1 MKSGSARHTLS
12 VLFSLIIILCIAAP
26 AKAGATAA
34 SLYQEANKGYVEL
47 SRDTALRKN
56 KAGWIKVIK
65 QFDAI
70 VKKYPKSAQAPKS
83 LIMEGKLYEQVYGY
97 FWKKSDLNAALMAFG
112 AVVDKYPDSL
122 VADDALFRQA
132 KLYETKLKDK
142 KKAIELYRQ
151 IVTRYPKSDMA
162 QQARE
167 ELNAINIKDDASAQ
181 KTEIKKTAKSDKKA
195 SSDSLKE
202 AGPVEPK
209 EDKEEQAPA
218 SIVHVKDIRQWSDS
232 DYTRFVIELDG
243 DAPFKT
249 FSLPPNEEAARP
261 QRIVMDVMSARL
273 SKGIPLKADLNDALL
288 KTMHVSQNTKDKVRI
303 VLDLSSKADYKAFPM
318 ENPSRIILDIRSG
331 PDTPVTVLCDPKD
344 IKKLSPQSET
354 EFHKV
359 KKYAPSKVPENA
371 PSLPKQLSL
380 KVSTIVVDAGHG
392 GKDPGGLG
400 PNGEK
405 EKDINLA
412 VAKQL
417 AKRLKDQGYEVL
429 LTRDTDVFIPL
440 EERTAFANRKKADL
454 FISVHVNAHDNSDIK
469 GIETY
474 FLNLTT
480 DASAIR
486 VAARENATTTKSISD
501 LQFIIN
507 DLMLTSKINESSR
520 FASSTQKSIIGSLDK
535 NEILTKDHGV
545 KQAPFYVLIGAKM
558 PAILVE
564 IGFITNPN
572 ECELLHSEEYQQSIV
587 DGIVTGINTYVSNT
601 CYALKD
607 KDREKTQ

>member
-1 MKSGSARHTLS
+1 MKSSSARHAFN
-12 VLFSLIIILCIAAP
+12 VLFSIIMITCIATP
-26 AKAGATAA
+26 VSAGSAA

-47 SRDTALRKN
+47 SRDTALRKKKDN
-56 KAGWIKVIK
+56 WIKVIK
-65 QFDAI
+65 GFDAV
-70 VKKYPKSAQAPKS
+70 VKKYPNSAQAPKS

-97 FWKKSDLNAALMAFG
+97 FWVKSDLDASLRAFG
-112 AVVDKYPDSL
+112 TVVDKYPDSP

-142 KKAIELYRQ
+142 KKAVELYRE
-151 IVTRYPKSDMA
+151 IVTRFPKSDMA
-162 QQARE
+162 QRARE
-167 ELNAINIKDDASAQ
+167 ELNAINIEDEAVTRKTETKKATREDRKSNNDELKETTPAEPKDDGEGQ
-181 KTEIKKTAKSDKKA
+181 
-195 SSDSLKE
+195 
-202 AGPVEPK
+202 P
-209 EDKEEQAPA
+209 PA
-218 SIVHVKDIRQWSDS
+218 RQVLVKNIRQWSDS

-261 QRIVMDVMSARL
+261 QRIVMDVMNARL
-273 SKGIPLKADLNDALL
+273 SREIPLNEDLNDVLL
-288 KTMHVSQNTKDKVRI
+288 KAMHVSQNTKDKVRI
-303 VLDLSSKADYKAFPM
+303 VLDLSSKAVYKAFPM

-331 PDTPVTVLCDPKD
+331 PDSPATVMCDPKD

-359 KKYAPSKVPENA
+359 KKYSSTKVPEDV
-371 PSLPKQLSL
+371 PSIPKQLSL
-380 KVSTIVVDAGHG
+380 KVSKIVVDAGHG

-400 PNGEK
+400 PEGEK
-405 EKDINLA
+405 EKEINLA

-417 AKRLKDQGYEVL
+417 AKRLSDQGYEVL

-454 FISVHVNAHDNSDIK
+454 FISVHVNANDNSDIK
-469 GIETY
+469 GVETY

-486 VAARENATTTKSISD
+486 VAARENATTTKSIGD

-520 FASSTQKSIIGSLDK
+520 FASSTQKSIISSLDK
-535 NEILTKDHGV
+535 NEIATKDHGV

-587 DGIVTGINTYVSNT
+587 DGIVTGINTYASNT

>member
-1 MKSGSARHTLS
+1 MKSGLARDTLS
-12 VLFSLIIILCIAAP
+12 VLFSLMIILCMAVPADAAE
-26 AKAGATAA
+26 TAA
-34 SLYQEANKGYVEL
+34 SLYQAANKGYVEL
-47 SRDTALRKN
+47 SRDAALRKT
-56 KAGWIKVIK
+56 KSSWIKVIK
-65 QFDAI
+65 QYEA
-70 VKKYPKSAQAPKS
+70 VVQNYPKSAQAPKC
-83 LIMEGKLYEQVYGY
+83 LLMVGKLYEQVYGY
-97 FWKKSDLNAALMAFG
+97 FWRKSDLELALAAYG
-112 AVVDKYPDSL
+112 RVVEKYPDSQ
-122 VADDALFRQA
+122 VADDALFSQA
-132 KLYETKLKDK
+132 KIYETKLKDNRK
-142 KKAIELYRQ
+142 SVELYRQ
-151 IVTRYPKSDMA
+151 TVIRFPKSDMA

-167 ELNAINIKDDASAQ
+167 ELNAINIENEASSR
-181 KTEIKKTAKSDKKA
+181 KTEIKKTVKSDKKNNGDAIKESKPLSPKEEKEGQA
-195 SSDSLKE
+195 SV
-202 AGPVEPK
+202 GPVN
-209 EDKEEQAPA
+209 
-218 SIVHVKDIRQWSDS
+218 VKNIRQWSDK

-243 DAPFKT
+243 DAAFKT

-261 QRIVMDVMSARL
+261 QRIVMDVMGARL

-288 KTMHVSQNTKDKVRI
+288 KTMHVSQNTTDKVRI

-318 ENPSRIILDIRSG
+318 ENPSRIVLDIKSG
-331 PDTPVTVLCDPKD
+331 PDTPATVLCDPKD
-344 IKKLSPQSET
+344 VKKLSPQSET

-359 KKYAPSKVPENA
+359 KKFSSSKVPEDT
-371 PSLPKQLSL
+371 PSIPKQLSL
-380 KVSTIVVDAGHG
+380 KVSKIVVDAGHG
-392 GKDPGGLG
+392 GKDPGGIG

-440 EERTAFANRKKADL
+440 EERTAFANKKKADL
-454 FISVHVNAHDNSDIK
+454 FLSIHVNAHDNSDIT
-469 GIETY
+469 GVETY

-520 FASSTQKSIIGSLDK
+520 FASSTQKSMIGYLEK
-535 NEILTKDHGV
+535 NEIVTKDHGV

-572 ECELLHSEEYQQSIV
+572 ECELLHSDEYQQSIV
-587 DGIVTGINTYVSNT
+587 DGIVAGINAYVSNT
-601 CYALKD
+601 CYAFKD
-607 KDREKTQ
+607 KNREKTQ

>member
-12 VLFSLIIILCIAAP
+12 VIFSLIIILLMAAP
-26 AKAGATAA
+26 STAA
-34 SLYQEANKGYVEL
+34 KTPAALYQEANKSYVEL
-47 SRDTALRKN
+47 SRDASLKKKKDN
-56 KAGWIKVIK
+56 WIKVIK
-65 QFDAI
+65 QFDTV
-70 VKKYPKSAQAPKS
+70 VKKYPNSAQAPKC

-97 FWKKSDLNAALMAFG
+97 FWKKSDLDAALGAFEM
-112 AVVDKYPDSL
+112 VVEKYPDSS

-132 KLYETKLKDK
+132 KLYETRLKDK
-142 KKAIELYRQ
+142 KKAVELYRQ
-151 IVTRYPKSDMA
+151 TVTRFPKSDMA

-167 ELNAINIKDDASAQ
+167 ELNAINIHEEASTKKKDL
-181 KTEIKKTAKSDKKA
+181 KKIVKEDKKNNNA
-195 SSDSLKE
+195 LKGTMP
-202 AGPVEPK
+202 AEPK
-209 EDKEEQAPA
+209 DDKEEQVPA
-218 SIVHVKDIRQWSDS
+218 SPILVKDIRQWSDN

-249 FSLPPNEEAARP
+249 FSLPPNEEAVRP
-261 QRIVMDVMSARL
+261 QRIVMDVMNARL
-273 SKGIPLKADLNDALL
+273 SKDIPLKADLNDVLL

-303 VLDLSSKADYKAFPM
+303 VLDLSSEAVYKAFPM
-318 ENPSRIILDIRSG
+318 QNPSRIILDIRSG
-331 PDTPVTVLCDPKD
+331 PDTPATVMCDPKD

-359 KKYAPSKVPENA
+359 KKYSSSKMPEDTPSIPN
-371 PSLPKQLSL
+371 QLAL
-380 KVSTIVVDAGHG
+380 KVSKIVVDAGHG

-400 PNGEK
+400 PDNEK

-412 VAKQL
+412 VVKQL
-417 AKRLKDQGYEVL
+417 AKRLNDQGYEVL

-440 EERTAFANRKKADL
+440 DERTAFANRKKADL
-454 FISVHVNAHDNSDIK
+454 FISVHVNANDNSDIK

-486 VAARENATTTKSISD
+486 VAARENATTTKSIGD

-535 NEILTKDHGV
+535 NEIITKDHGV

-564 IGFITNPN
+564 IGYITNPN

-607 KDREKTQ
+607 IDREKTQ

>member
-12 VLFSLIIILCIAAP
+12 VIFSLIIILLMAAP
-26 AKAGATAA
+26 STAA
-34 SLYQEANKGYVEL
+34 KTPAALYQEANKSYVEL
-47 SRDTALRKN
+47 SRDASLKKKKDN
-56 KAGWIKVIK
+56 WIKVIK
-65 QFDAI
+65 QFDTV
-70 VKKYPKSAQAPKS
+70 VKKYPNSAQAPKC

-97 FWKKSDLNAALMAFG
+97 FWKKSDLDAALGAFEM
-112 AVVDKYPDSL
+112 VVEKYPDSS

-132 KLYETKLKDK
+132 KLYETRLKDK
-142 KKAIELYRQ
+142 KKAVELYRQ
-151 IVTRYPKSDMA
+151 TVTRFPKSDMA

-167 ELNAINIKDDASAQ
+167 ELNAINIHEEASTKKKDL
-181 KTEIKKTAKSDKKA
+181 KKIVKEDKKNNDA
-195 SSDSLKE
+195 LKGTI
-202 AGPVEPK
+202 AAEPK
-209 EDKEEQAPA
+209 EDREEQGPV
-218 SIVHVKDIRQWSDS
+218 SPVLVKDIRQWSDN

-249 FSLPPNEEAARP
+249 FSLPPNEEAVRP
-261 QRIVMDVMSARL
+261 QRIVMDVMNARL
-273 SKGIPLKADLNDALL
+273 SKDIPLKADLNDVLL

-303 VLDLSSKADYKAFPM
+303 VLDLSSEAVYKAFPM
-318 ENPSRIILDIRSG
+318 QNPSRIILDIRSG
-331 PDTPVTVLCDPKD
+331 PDTPATVMCDPKD

-359 KKYAPSKVPENA
+359 KKYSSSKMPEDTPSI
-371 PSLPKQLSL
+371 PKQLAL
-380 KVSTIVVDAGHG
+380 KVSKIVVDAGHG

-400 PNGEK
+400 PDNEK

-412 VAKQL
+412 VVKQL
-417 AKRLKDQGYEVL
+417 AKRLNDQGYEVL

-440 EERTAFANRKKADL
+440 DERTAFANRKKADL
-454 FISVHVNAHDNSDIK
+454 FISVHVNANDNSDIK

-486 VAARENATTTKSISD
+486 VAARENATTTKSIGD

-535 NEILTKDHGV
+535 NEIITKDHGV

-564 IGFITNPN
+564 IGYITNPN

>member
-1 MKSGSARHTLS
+1 
-12 VLFSLIIILCIAAP
+12 
-26 AKAGATAA
+26 
-34 SLYQEANKGYVEL
+34 
-47 SRDTALRKN
+47 
-56 KAGWIKVIK
+56 
-65 QFDAI
+65 
-70 VKKYPKSAQAPKS
+70 
-83 LIMEGKLYEQVYGY
+83 
-97 FWKKSDLNAALMAFG
+97 
-112 AVVDKYPDSL
+112 
-122 VADDALFRQA
+122 
-132 KLYETKLKDK
+132 
-142 KKAIELYRQ
+142 
-151 IVTRYPKSDMA
+151 
-162 QQARE
+162 
-167 ELNAINIKDDASAQ
+167 
-181 KTEIKKTAKSDKKA
+181 
-195 SSDSLKE
+195 
-202 AGPVEPK
+202 
-209 EDKEEQAPA
+209 
-218 SIVHVKDIRQWSDS
+218 
-232 DYTRFVIELDG
+232 
-243 DAPFKT
+243 
-249 FSLPPNEEAARP
+249 
-261 QRIVMDVMSARL
+261 MDVMNARL
-273 SKGIPLKADLNDALL
+273 SKDIPLKADLNDVLL

-303 VLDLSSKADYKAFPM
+303 VLDLSSEAVYKAFPM
-318 ENPSRIILDIRSG
+318 QNPSRIILDIRSG
-331 PDTPVTVLCDPKD
+331 PDTPATVMCDPKD

-359 KKYAPSKVPENA
+359 KKYSSSKMPEDTPSI
-371 PSLPKQLSL
+371 PKQLAL
-380 KVSTIVVDAGHG
+380 KVSKIVVDAGHG

-400 PNGEK
+400 PDNEK

-412 VAKQL
+412 VVKQL
-417 AKRLKDQGYEVL
+417 AKRLNDQGYEVL

-440 EERTAFANRKKADL
+440 DERTAFANRKKADL
-454 FISVHVNAHDNSDIK
+454 FISVHVNANDNSDIK

-486 VAARENATTTKSISD
+486 VAARENATTTKSIGD

-535 NEILTKDHGV
+535 NEIITKDHGV

-564 IGFITNPN
+564 IGYITNPN